1 MAHFLGS
8 IQGSRGE
15 ASRLGTKSSGLDVT
29 AASWSGSVRV
39 RLWFDHACDVNMCSV
54 SLAPWHGAGVSV
66 SLYRGPVGEFVSSGV
81 CSDLRAKMRSVP
93 SVDQV

>member
-39 RLWFDHACDVNMCSV
+39 RLWFDESSAVDHCSV
-54 SLAPWHGAGVSV
+54 SLSPWHGSGVSV
-66 SLYRGPVGEFVSSGV
+66 SLYRGPVGEFVSTGV
-81 CSDLRAKMRSVP
+81 CEDLRSKFH
-93 SVDQV
+93 VDK